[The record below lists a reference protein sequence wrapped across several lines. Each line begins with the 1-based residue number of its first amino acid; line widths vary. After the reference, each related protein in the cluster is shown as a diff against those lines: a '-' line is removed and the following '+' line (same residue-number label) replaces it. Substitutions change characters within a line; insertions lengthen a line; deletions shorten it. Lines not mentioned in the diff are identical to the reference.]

1 MKKFFDTL
9 RNIWEVEELRKRIL
23 LTLGLVLVFRLGS
36 FIMLPGIDTEAL
48 QNHYSNGNLGGLG
61 EILSIFSGGAFS
73 NASIMALG
81 IMPYI
86 SASIIMQLLG
96 MALPMVQKLREEGQS
111 GQNKINNYTRILT
124 IVICAIQGPS
134 YISMYVG
141 SAPGAIVDSSPLW
154 WIQAVTLLVAGSFFA
169 MWLGERITE
178 KGLGNGISILI
189 TVGILAGLP
198 MSFIKEWVDTSA
210 TGNYLAIV
218 IEIVVFFAVI
228 LATVLIVQGVRRVPI
243 QYAKKIAGN
252 RAVGEQGTREYLP
265 IKLNAAGVMPII
277 FAQAIMTVPLALIGQ
292 SSEVNWMTK
301 LGLNDMFGFGYNLVM
316 FILIIVFTYL
326 YTAITISPK
335 RIAEDMRRNGG
346 FVPGIKPGTDTA
358 NHIDGLL
365 SRITLPGSISLAI
378 IAILPAFAKMAGV
391 GDSFAMFFG
400 GTSLLIMVG
409 VVLDTLQQLEQY
421 LLNRKYDGLME
432 GGKIRGRR
440 ASDEISGIV

>member
-1 MKKFFDTL
+1 
-9 RNIWEVEELRKRIL
+9 
-23 LTLGLVLVFRLGS
+23 
-36 FIMLPGIDTEAL
+36 MLPGVDTKVL
-48 QNHYSNGNLGGLG
+48 QDYYSNGNLGGLG

-141 SAPGAIVDSSPLW
+141 SAPGAIVDGSPLW

-228 LATVLIVQGVRRVPI
+228 LTTVLIVQGVRRVPI

-292 SSEVNWMTK
+292 SSEVSWMTK

-440 ASDEISGIV
+440 SSDEMSGLV

>member
-1 MKKFFDTL
+1 
-9 RNIWEVEELRKRIL
+9 
-23 LTLGLVLVFRLGS
+23 
-36 FIMLPGIDTEAL
+36 
-48 QNHYSNGNLGGLG
+48 
-61 EILSIFSGGAFS
+61 
-73 NASIMALG
+73 
-81 IMPYI
+81 
-86 SASIIMQLLG
+86 
-96 MALPMVQKLREEGQS
+96 
-111 GQNKINNYTRILT
+111 
-124 IVICAIQGPS
+124 
-134 YISMYVG
+134 
-141 SAPGAIVDSSPLW
+141 
-154 WIQAVTLLVAGSFFA
+154 
-169 MWLGERITE
+169 
-178 KGLGNGISILI
+178 
-189 TVGILAGLP
+189 
-198 MSFIKEWVDTSA
+198 
-210 TGNYLAIV
+210 
-218 IEIVVFFAVI
+218 
-228 LATVLIVQGVRRVPI
+228 
-243 QYAKKIAGN
+243 
-252 RAVGEQGTREYLP
+252 
-265 IKLNAAGVMPII
+265 MPII

-292 SSEVNWMTK
+292 SSEVSWMTK

-440 ASDEISGIV
+440 SSDEMSGLV